1 MQLWPK
7 SCRDNFDDFIPL
19 EFVNKVQDQGLG
31 AYEKANQNKNIPE

>member
-1 MQLWPK
+1 MQYLHVTSW
-7 SCRDNFDDFIPL
+7 DNFDVIPL